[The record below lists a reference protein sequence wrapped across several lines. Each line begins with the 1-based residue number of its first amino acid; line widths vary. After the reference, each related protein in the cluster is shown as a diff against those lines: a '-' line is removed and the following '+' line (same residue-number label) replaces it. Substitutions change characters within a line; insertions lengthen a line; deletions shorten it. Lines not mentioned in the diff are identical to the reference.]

1 MCSHFGSIHKVHLIM
16 ARSQEVKLAI
26 RKLSTLV
33 GNVLGQPGAVRQ
45 QRGLWVWVA
54 RKWYHSL
61 TQDQKEAFDICG
73 SWKDT
78 VTKEGL
84 LAFMHK
90 LPADLE
96 KAPAPA
102 CPKYKGRP
110 WEVKNKMRNKYLTEN
125 RSKLQAYLKGKGKD
139 PRRWRTLGCERFKA
153 LVVNG
158 PEMVRL
164 RKAIASTV
172 RGQINGKF
180 VAVPATGDEQ
190 SLLQM
195 QMIRPEEPVEHIYI
209 YMYVYICIY
218 IYTYN
223 YIYMCIYVHM
233 CIYVYI
239 CM

>member
-1 MCSHFGSIHKVHLIM
+1 M
-16 ARSQEVKLAI
+16 R
-26 RKLSTLV
+26 
-33 GNVLGQPGAVRQ
+33 
-45 QRGLWVWVA
+45 WVA
-54 RKWYHSL
+54 RRWYNSL
-61 TQDQKEAFDICG
+61 TQEQVEAFDICG
-73 SWKDT
+73 SWEDT
-78 VTKEGL
+78 VTKEDL

-158 PEMVRL
+158 PEMARL

-172 RGQINGKF
+172 RGQINGKI

-195 QMIRPEEPVEHIYI
+195 IRPKEPVEHTYIYI
-209 YMYVYICIY
+209 YVCVYICIYVCMYVYICIY
-218 IYTYN
+218 MYMYI
-223 YIYMCIYVHM
+223 YIYMCICVHM
-233 CIYVYI
+233 
-239 CM
+239 